1 MVPAPPLLPTQFP
14 CWCRAIYSWGGESKR
29 DLGFI
34 EGDLIECL
42 NAGDGSWWVGRLY
55 RDRRTVG
62 SFPSN
67 FVEVLPDGFRPAA
80 RSASPMPDR
89 ASTSPR
95 PVPSKSKTF
104 RKPFEAYAKAP
115 HYTSAKQPETFREP
129 PKPRTRE
136 TPDAS
141 YARTSANKAP
151 TPPISH
157 SYGSRAPSPMPS
169 PSPSPVPFV
178 NYEAR
183 VPVDD
188 GASPPPPPPPPHR
201 HIHRNESQDIHSGYH
216 AMARHGS
223 TASANHYRQGSDG
236 SCHAPHYL
244 SRHPSH
250 AGFHDTRPHT
260 PRAQSPRP
268 PSPAGSHMTPSPLRE
283 AMDGVMEQLGQLGG
297 LGDGGGQEPQFPDDQ
312 LALDPWS
319 PESFDMVTPR
329 SRRAPPEHTRPVTSM
344 GIAHHDEGYE
354 TWSGETYQG
363 SSHYSSHHGRPQ
375 ELHRLNS
382 YVQRMEKQ
390 LQKQEPVGDM
400 GPPPP
405 PKGQH
410 YDRPK
415 TSSGEAAMPERAP
428 LRARKSAYE
437 VGHGVGRTY
446 TTKTTVTNAS
456 SGNQSN
462 ASASTQSSGRTLW
475 SGTSASAFSATSAGS
490 FARTHAR
497 AQSALGM
504 RELDMDR
511 PGTPFTGVTYHS
523 SHASNAGDA
532 VVIARPAS
540 QAAFHDDL
548 GAGLGGLVQ
557 PKAPKR
563 NIFKKMF
570 ESAKTGVASNRISV
584 TAAGTGSISSPTR
597 SSPFSRSLG
606 QNSSP
611 ISSKSR
617 MSGPSS
623 AGRERETGPG
633 SGVDWV
639 QVRRDVNRSN
649 SLSKIERDER
659 RDRCQM
665 MDYPAL
671 EPVDEL
677 LDAVEGDEGA
687 DGMPVMEPLNYQ
699 AINFSQ
705 VDKNSRFIGEP
716 SPMTTAATLATAYVC
731 RPYRSDVQRLRAIF
745 TWVAERICWEQDAEG
760 PVDSRRVIETKR
772 ACAEEYAALVMD
784 MCCAA
789 GIECEMVRGFLKS
802 PGDVLDTSM
811 VPRSNHWWNA
821 VLVDGEW
828 RMMDCCLASPSNPK
842 RSLYSSASGA
852 AADFWWFL
860 TRPSELCW
868 THVPEHHDQQ
878 HMVPPAAHDV
888 LLNLPCACPAMF
900 RHGIELVDF
909 NTAATRIEDLEMVHI
924 KLNVPADVEVVAE
937 VEARAL
943 CRDSDGDVFESGDKV
958 RKRALAQAEW
968 TGGIKRYVV
977 KALLPGDE
985 GQGTLNIYA
994 GKRGL
999 MHSIKDIPH
1008 PLALAL
1014 PVVHT
1019 GENPP
1024 YEFVT
1029 RHPTPHAQRHD
1040 IYVVQPQCQRLALN
1054 NTFVFAIR
1062 QHPSSPAGGG
1072 PLTPASNPG
1081 ATSPIP
1087 YARPSSAMSMAAS
1100 SSVSNPSSSASGT
1113 VAGKKPAKLAIQT
1126 PGGKILRLMR
1136 KEERRGVGVGIGVR
1150 SAPAAG
1156 EEASDGGTWETIIKC
1171 SERGLWRGLVLADR
1185 TARWCVFAEWAR
1197 SLHPAQSRRRD
1208 MTYSGPLPSGP
1219 PFPGHHDPYEAQ
1231 HAGVLHA
1238 SQHVPDRGLYPNGG
1252 TSHDQFYDAQ
1262 QQQQQQQQPI
1272 QHAQYS
1278 PLSRF
1283 HEPPQ
1288 QQDMAQYNG
1297 VPVGAYASDDRF
1309 DQQQQ
1314 QAHHGFDNVQK
1325 APVMPFSP
1333 QNQQVPAGC
1342 AVSISQQSP
1351 NFSSLPQQPFYQ
1363 TAAPPH
1369 QHLHEPRPS
1378 PQHPPL
1384 TKISQLSP
1392 PPPHPPSLPPPQQ
1405 QQLLQQQQ
1413 QSQQQQ
1419 QLQGTPA
1426 PAQSYQA
1433 QFTSQAQQQSS
1444 QSQQLPPAPQQL
1456 PPIAA
1461 QPPLAEAPRPPDQQD
1476 CNFIN
1481 PQDILQA
1488 SPAPPIAM
1496 GINESQG
1503 FRISGPLPADD
1514 DARPQSSITVKFP
1527 PVTSHP
1533 TLYAPPKRPEAKSE
1547 PPRIK
1552 TSPRSSVSNSPALS
1566 ARSPSLA
1573 KKSPAIPSKPPPV
1586 NTGPIMVAIAE
1597 ECLDKA
1603 RSAVHDVAMSLHP
1616 ERVDEYQRLIV
1627 TGLSCLEAT
1636 LQNCRLSPREEARV
1650 RLRYASTLQEETE
1663 NLMEAELAL
1672 GKGITLCDKHRLFDL
1687 KYCMQYSMLKV
1698 LFQRN
1703 HKAALKAVDG
1713 HISDCQAFKHIQ
1725 WYYAFRLLKSA
1736 FYMEMGSASDAGA
1749 IDNIRSIQLIADV
1762 RGDRALSIFA
1772 YLFEGLIQLKTSKDG
1787 NIERVQACLAQ
1798 AAKYQLNPTVRCVQL
1813 DVLALVLDFASSLHH
1828 QGMENTAQ
1836 KLRLLQKRIDECDEW
1851 HNVKAEF
1858 LLPIK
1863 KLPSHVKTVSDD
1875 TTAIVRAGEGDSPL
1889 DYLVMSFMTKME
1901 LKSLVFTFSGLANMH
1916 KTPTQGQRSIE
1927 LWREGMGILET
1938 WDKSTANIPY
1948 GPPVSLATAIRQRV
1962 WRTDAQAYLN
1972 VLLGLM
1978 MASHCQW
1985 EMVKQIMIK
1994 LGTLVTATTQPAV
2007 QLLSIYLTGVYHQGI
2022 GDLQGAMQIFLDG
2035 RFALPQKSAPGV
2047 KAGHGEMALLAGL
2060 NRLWIMQ
2067 HPSCRDDRA
2076 TQELVEQLQPHC
2088 TNHWNVEIC
2097 VAWHNAVAALE
2108 TDPPQQ
2114 LNQQKQHLQLAMAGS
2129 KSNGNVLGSTVTLCI
2144 MRSRFF
2150 ENVIGEQALK
2160 SARAASMQA
2169 QRSGNILWQSVADGM
2184 LAQSYEVQGQREES
2198 RREWEKATKEAREA
2212 FSGSF

>member
-95 PVPSKSKTF
+95 PMPSKSKTF

-136 TPDAS
+136 TSDAS
-141 YARTSANKAP
+141 YPRGGVNHAS
-151 TPPISH
+151 TPPPSR
-157 SYGSRAPSPMPS
+157 SYESRAPSPMPS

-183 VPVDD
+183 VPSDD

-201 HIHRNESQDIHSGYH
+201 HIHRNGPQDIHSGFH

-223 TASANHYRQGSDG
+223 TASNNHYRQGSDG

-250 AGFHDTRPHT
+250 AGYEDPRPHT
-260 PRAQSPRP
+260 PRVPSPRP

-297 LGDGGGQEPQFPDDQ
+297 LGEGAGQEPQFPDDQ
-312 LALDPWS
+312 LASDPWS

-329 SRRAPPEHTRPVTSM
+329 SRRAPPEHARPMTSM

-363 SSHYSSHHGRPQ
+363 SSHQSGPCGRPH

-390 LQKQEPVGDM
+390 LQNQGRVASPEEPIRDM

-415 TSSGEAAMPERAP
+415 TSSGEAVGPNRMP

-437 VGHGVGRTY
+437 VGRGVGRTY
-446 TTKTTVTNAS
+446 TTRTTVTNAS

-475 SGTSASAFSATSAGS
+475 SGTSASAFSAASAGS
-490 FARTHAR
+490 FARTHTR

-532 VVIARPAS
+532 VVVARPAS

-570 ESAKTGVASNRISV
+570 ESAKTGVASNRNSV
-584 TAAGTGSISSPTR
+584 TAAGMNSASSPTR

-617 MSGPSS
+617 MNGPSS
-623 AGRERETGPG
+623 TGRERDNGPG

-677 LDAVEGDEGA
+677 LGAVEGDEGA
-687 DGMPVMEPLNYQ
+687 DGMPVMAPLNYQ

-716 SPMTTAATLATAYVC
+716 SPMMTAATLATSYVC

-760 PVDSRRVIETKR
+760 PFDSRRVIETKR

-789 GIECEMVRGFLKS
+789 GLECEMVRGFLKS
-802 PGDVLDTSM
+802 PGDVLDPSM
-811 VPRSNHWWNA
+811 APRSNHWWNA

-842 RSLYSSASGA
+842 RGLYSSAGAA

-878 HMVPPAAHDV
+878 HMVPPAAHDI

-943 CRDSDGDVFESGDKV
+943 CRDSDGDVFESGDRV

-968 TGGIKRYVV
+968 TGGVKRYVV

-1062 QHPSSPAGGG
+1062 QHPSSPVGGG
-1072 PLTPASNPG
+1072 SLTPASNPG
-1081 ATSPIP
+1081 TTSPVP
-1087 YARPSSAMSMAAS
+1087 YARPSSAMSIAA

-1156 EEASDGGTWETIIKC
+1156 EEAGDGGTWETIIKC

-1197 SLHPAQSRRRD
+1197 LLHPAQSRRRD

-1219 PFPGHHDPYEAQ
+1219 PFSGHHDPYEGQPA
-1231 HAGVLHA
+1231 AVLHP
-1238 SQHVPDRGLYPNGG
+1238 SHHVPDRGLLPNGG
-1252 TSHDQFYDAQ
+1252 AGQDQFYDVQ
-1262 QQQQQQQQPI
+1262 QQQQPQQPQQPI
-1272 QHAQYS
+1272 QHAQF
-1278 PLSRF
+1278 LNHSRF
-1283 HEPPQ
+1283 HVPTQ
-1288 QQDMAQYNG
+1288 QQNMAQYDM
-1297 VPVGAYASDDRF
+1297 PVGAYANDDRF
-1309 DQQQQ
+1309 DHQQ
-1314 QAHHGFDNVQK
+1314 QAHHGFSNV
-1325 APVMPFSP
+1325 P
-1333 QNQQVPAGC
+1333 QAQLMHFNPQVPDGYA
-1342 AVSISQQSP
+1342 ASMSQQSP
-1351 NFSSLPQQPFYQ
+1351 NLSTLPQQHFYQ
-1363 TAAPPH
+1363 TTAPPH
-1369 QHLHEPRPS
+1369 QPLHEPRPS
-1378 PQHPPL
+1378 PQIPHPTTPSRSSHPL
-1384 TKISQLSP
+1384 P
-1392 PPPHPPSLPPPQQ
+1392 PPPLLSPQQ

-1413 QSQQQQ
+1413 LPRQQ
-1419 QLQGTPA
+1419 QLQGP
-1426 PAQSYQA
+1426 PSPVPNHQQQIPPQSP
-1433 QFTSQAQQQSS
+1433 QQSS
-1444 QSQQLPPAPQQL
+1444 RPHHRPPAPQQL
-1456 PPIAA
+1456 PPIAS
-1461 QPPLAEAPRPPDQQD
+1461 QLPLSQAPRPAAQQD
-1476 CNFIN
+1476 YDFIN

-1488 SPAPPIAM
+1488 SPPPPIAM
-1496 GINESQG
+1496 GINQS
-1503 FRISGPLPADD
+1503 SGYQIPEPTPADD
-1514 DARPQSSITVKFP
+1514 AARPQSSIPVKSP
-1527 PVTSHP
+1527 PATSHP
-1533 TLYAPPKRPEAKSE
+1533 ALFAPLKRPEAKFE

-1552 TSPRSSVSNSPALS
+1552 SSPRSSVSNSPALS

-1573 KKSPAIPSKPPPV
+1573 KKSPAIPSKPSPV

-1627 TGLSCLEAT
+1627 TSLSCLEAT
-1636 LQNCRLSPREEARV
+1636 LQNCCLSPREEARV

-1663 NLMEAELAL
+1663 NLMEAEMAL
-1672 GKGITLCDKHRLFDL
+1672 GKGITLCDKHRLVDL

-1749 IDNIRSIQLIADV
+1749 VENIRSVQLLADV
-1762 RGDRALSIFA
+1762 RGDKALSVFA
-1772 YLFEGLIQLKTSKDG
+1772 YLFEGLIQLKTCKDG

-1798 AAKYQLNPTVRCVQL
+1798 AAKFQFNPAARSVQL
-1813 DVLALVLDFASSLHH
+1813 DVLALLLDFASSLHH
-1828 QGMENTAQ
+1828 QSAENTAQ
-1836 KLRLLQKRIDECDEW
+1836 KLRLLQKRLDECDEW
-1851 HNVKAEF
+1851 HNAKAEF
-1858 LLPIK
+1858 LVPIK
-1863 KLPSHVKTVSDD
+1863 KQPSNARTVSED
-1875 TTAIVRAGEGDSPL
+1875 TTAIVRAGDGDSPY
-1889 DYLVMSFMTKME
+1889 DYLVMSFVTKVE
-1901 LKSLVFTFSGLANMH
+1901 LRSLVFTFSGLANMH
-1916 KTPTQGQRSIE
+1916 KSVTQVHRSTE
-1927 LWREGMGILET
+1927 YWREGLRILET
-1938 WDKSTANIPY
+1938 WDDSTANIPY

-1962 WRTDAQAYLN
+1962 WRIEAQAYLN
-1972 VLLGLM
+1972 ALLGLM
-1978 MASHCQW
+1978 MSSQCQW
-1985 EMVKQIMIK
+1985 GMVKQILVK

-2007 QLLSIYLTGVYHQGI
+2007 QLLSMYLTGVYHQGI
-2022 GDLQGAMQIFLDG
+2022 GDLQGALHIFLDG
-2035 RFALPQKSAPGV
+2035 RFAVPQKSAGV
-2047 KAGHGEMALLAGL
+2047 KTGQREIALLAGL

-2067 HPSCRDDRA
+2067 HPSCRNDRE
-2076 TQELVEQLQPHC
+2076 TRDLVEQLQPHC
-2088 TNHWNVEIC
+2088 ASHWNVDVRI
-2097 VAWHNAVAALE
+2097 AWHNAVAALE

-2114 LNQQKQHLQLAMAGS
+2114 LNQQKQHIQAAVTGS
-2129 KSNGNVLGSTVTLCI
+2129 KSNGNVLGSAVTLCI
-2144 MRSRFF
+2144 MRSRLF

-2160 SARAASMQA
+2160 SARAASKQA

-2184 LAQSYEVQGQREES
+2184 LAQSYEVQGQRDES

-2212 FSGSF
+2212 FSGTF